1 MTDSQGQGFAL
12 RPDPGR
18 IRRFRHFLFRVVSKA
33 DEDNIFFMAGAITF
47 NVLVALVPLSL
58 LLVGISGLVLNSRF
72 PDPASVLVPFLVG
85 NLPTVGGDVDLST
98 RVQGAIESLLRDS
111 ASFSLV
117 GLLVFV
123 WISTRLVGTLRTVLR
138 EIFDFSHGRGIIK
151 GKLFDAMMVV
161 VGGLFFIV
169 NIGITVAVRTVER
182 LGVTMTGWEGPGL
195 DLFREAVALL
205 LAFGS
210 IWVLF
215 FLIYK
220 FLPPRRIPWRTAL
233 WAATF
238 TGVLFEVTKYLF
250 SWYVTN
256 AANFSTV
263 YGGLT
268 ALAILFFWIYYG
280 AIVFILGGEVSQV
293 LTMSRTR
300 KLHSRSPV
308 PAGNG

>member
-58 LLVGISGLVLNSRF
+58 LLVGISGLVLTSRF

-123 WISTRLVGTLRTVLR
+123 WISTRLTDR
-138 EIFDFSHGRGIIK
+138 
-151 GKLFDAMMVV
+151 
-161 VGGLFFIV
+161 
-169 NIGITVAVRTVER
+169 
-182 LGVTMTGWEGPGL
+182 
-195 DLFREAVALL
+195 
-205 LAFGS
+205 
-210 IWVLF
+210 
-215 FLIYK
+215 
-220 FLPPRRIPWRTAL
+220 
-233 WAATF
+233 
-238 TGVLFEVTKYLF
+238 
-250 SWYVTN
+250 
-256 AANFSTV
+256 
-263 YGGLT
+263 
-268 ALAILFFWIYYG
+268 
-280 AIVFILGGEVSQV
+280 
-293 LTMSRTR
+293 
-300 KLHSRSPV
+300 
-308 PAGNG
+308 